1 MSNDIGRV
9 WESFP
14 DIKEAIEAFALY
26 HSRDAHRVELAQ
38 QAGQADYDL
47 FVQAVMTSPDEINS
61 VLGRKVE
68 ALEWMNFRQIG
79 TNPKSPFAKS
89 PTPKFELDQAVLYD
103 AEPDQERFAT
113 KVEGVRASIFA
124 ATRNQFVME
133 YLVRDQ
139 HFNMVWAAETELA
152 AQRLHAECT
161 GG

>member
-47 FVQAVMTSPDEINS
+47 FVQAVMTSPDEIHP

-89 PTPKFELDQAVLYD
+89 PTPKFELGQTVEYH
-103 AEPDQERFAT
+103 AEPGEASIEST
-113 KVEGVRASIFA
+113 VLGLRASVFTGA
-124 ATRNQFVME
+124 PSFFTYE
-133 YLVRDQ
+133 YLINDAGHPAWV
-139 HFNMVWAAETELA
+139 HENELTA
-152 AQRLHAECT
+152 KEQK
-161 GG
+161 

>member
-47 FVQAVMTSPDEINS
+47 FVQAVMTSPDEINP

-89 PTPKFELDQAVLYD
+89 PTPKFELDQAVQDVAARGGHDDPAAIRLTGVYHNLLRRGAD
-103 AEPDQERFAT
+103 A
-113 KVEGVRASIFA
+113 
-124 ATRNQFVME
+124 
-133 YLVRDQ
+133 
-139 HFNMVWAAETELA
+139 
-152 AQRLHAECT
+152 
-161 GG
+161 